1 MEVIEEH
8 FEERKINI
16 NSTEF
21 VKSNLIAEIF
31 TTLATPLFET
41 IKWPL
46 IISLAAVT
54 GIIFLS
60 LIVTC
65 VVKKSTTNSPAASNN
80 ITITNKSSSTVVTP
94 SCPPAEP
101 IASKGAPP
109 SYNAQADITELLA
122 IPYSERDA
130 RVQRRLQD
138 HYESTQNSETQE

>member
-8 FEERKINI
+8 FEEKKINI

-21 VKSNLIAEIF
+21 VKSNLIAEIPS
-31 TTLATPLFET
+31 TLATPLFEK

-60 LIVTC
+60 LIGTC
-65 VVKKSTTNSPAASNN
+65 LVKRNKSPAAGNSIIIN
-80 ITITNKSSSTVVTP
+80 NKSSSTVVTP

-130 RVQRRLQD
+130 KVQRRLQD
-138 HYESTQNSETQE
+138 HYESTQKSESQE